1 MDTQTLIIL
10 ASLSMCPAF
19 LIVGLALGAILM
31 FQFTSK
37 RNRRWHYMTVI
48 GVRGRDME
56 MTARQYLEDG
66 WAMHATPNEAMAGYV
81 DLHFNKFM

>member
-1 MDTQTLIIL
+1 MDIQTVIIL
-10 ASLSMCPAF
+10 ASLSLCPAF
-19 LIVGLALGAILM
+19 LIVGLVLGAIAM
-31 FQFTSK
+31 YVIASK

>member
-1 MDTQTLIIL
+1 MDTQTVIIL
-10 ASLSMCPAF
+10 ATLSLCPAF
-19 LIVGLALGAILM
+19 LIIGLMLGAILM
-31 FQFTSK
+31 FLVASK

-66 WAMHATPNEAMAGYV
+66 WQMHATPNEAMAGYV